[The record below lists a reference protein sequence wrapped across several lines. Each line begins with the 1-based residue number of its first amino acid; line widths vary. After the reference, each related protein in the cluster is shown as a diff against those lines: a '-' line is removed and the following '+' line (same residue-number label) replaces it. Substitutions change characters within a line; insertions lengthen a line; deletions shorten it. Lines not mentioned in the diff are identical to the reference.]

1 MNKNRLKAI
10 QDHQKFLTKMGVN
23 KTQLA
28 KTRKKRE
35 NDKPILDRLFKK
47 QDTQGVSDIDS
58 IKIVDRIEVN
68 RRILSGKY

>member
-1 MNKNRLKAI
+1 MNKNRLRAI

-28 KTRKKRE
+28 ASRKKRE

-47 QDTQGVSDIDS
+47 RDTEDVSKIDS

-68 RRILSGKY
+68 RRILSEF